1 MTGMYIKPAY
11 ESADCDERLV
21 SIVREMK
28 TLANHIQD
36 AEWEGQD
43 VSAMRQQFDR
53 LRDSHNA
60 GLNYQ
65 PLF

>member
-1 MTGMYIKPAY
+1 MTGMYIEPAY

-21 SIVREMK
+21 SIVKEMK
-28 TLANHIQD
+28 ALASHIQD

-53 LRDSHNA
+53 LRDSNNA